1 MEHDLD
7 DIVEK
12 RKEQLQREKDNIEPQ
27 DMKEMALNSKNKNH
41 GFKEALKKSGLS
53 VISEVKKASPSKGV
67 IAEDFRPV
75 ETAIAYEDAGAAAI
89 SCLTEEHYFKG
100 GSKYFADIRAKV
112 DIPMLRKD
120 FIFDEYQIY
129 EAKVLGADA
138 ILLIAAILSEEKI
151 KEFYDLAKSLE
162 IDCLVEVHNEKELK
176 KVVACGCD
184 IIGINNRNLKTFDVD
199 LNTTSKLAPLIPYE
213 AVLVSESGM
222 KDENDMKNVKE
233 QGADAVLIGETFTEI
248 RLHQRNNE
256 TVTELPM
263 IQNQIKEQSLKVKM
277 CGMRRKEDIA
287 YANEV
292 KPDAI
297 GYIFFSK
304 SKRYVTGQQARELDQ
319 NLDQKILSVGVFV
332 NETIE
337 KVTEIANEVPL
348 DVIQLHGDED
358 VIYIEQL
365 RQQTDKEIWKAVRV
379 KDTKDIKEAQQL
391 PVDKLLLD
399 TFTEGKDM
407 YGGTGK
413 VMNYD
418 LIPKE
423 GIRKPFFIAGGLHSK
438 NIKEITE
445 KVHPYGIDISS
456 GIETD
461 GYKDLKKMKE
471 IMQITGGRHE

>member
-1 MEHDLD
+1 MDSKMKVENLDLYYGKFKALKNINLDLPKNEITAFIGPSGCGKSTLLKSLNRMNDLVEGCKITGKVTLDGDDIYGDMDVNLLRKRVGMVFQKPNPFPMSIYDNIAYGPRTHGIRSKAKLD

-75 ETAIAYEDAGAAAI
+75 EIAIAYEDAGAAAI

-233 QGADAVLIGETFTEI
+233 QGADAVLIGETF
-248 RLHQRNNE
+248 
-256 TVTELPM
+256 
-263 IQNQIKEQSLKVKM
+263 
-277 CGMRRKEDIA
+277 MRSD
-287 YANEV
+287 
-292 KPDAI
+292 
-297 GYIFFSK
+297 
-304 SKRYVTGQQARELDQ
+304 
-319 NLDQKILSVGVFV
+319 
-332 NETIE
+332 
-337 KVTEIANEVPL
+337 
-348 DVIQLHGDED
+348 
-358 VIYIEQL
+358 
-365 RQQTDKEIWKAVRV
+365 
-379 KDTKDIKEAQQL
+379 
-391 PVDKLLLD
+391 
-399 TFTEGKDM
+399 
-407 YGGTGK
+407 
-413 VMNYD
+413 
-418 LIPKE
+418 
-423 GIRKPFFIAGGLHSK
+423 
-438 NIKEITE
+438 NIKET
-445 KVHPYGIDISS
+445 
-456 GIETD
+456 
-461 GYKDLKKMKE
+461 MK
-471 IMQITGGRHE
+471 QLRSCL